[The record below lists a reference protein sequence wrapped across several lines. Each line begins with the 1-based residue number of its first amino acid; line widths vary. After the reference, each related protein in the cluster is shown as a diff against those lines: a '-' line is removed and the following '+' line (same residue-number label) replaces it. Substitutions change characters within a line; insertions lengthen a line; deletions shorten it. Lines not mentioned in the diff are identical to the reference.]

1 MKRMLPT
8 VILTTGVLATACGG
22 SADSTTAGLDTG
34 RICAELARAATPI
47 ERRVIETDLID
58 ATSGEGEL
66 QDVLLDLMD
75 RCRDEAA
82 ILLGD
87 DRPERSEL
95 EVDIEVTGCGA
106 DEAEG
111 LATNRSDTRAD
122 ITIEV
127 QFYGPDDVLLDTTSA
142 YVRGLDA
149 GATGRWDARTFG
161 DDRAARCTAAIRN
174 SRPS

>member
-1 MKRMLPT
+1 MNRMLPT
-8 VILTTGVLATACGG
+8 AILSAGVLATACAD
-22 SADSTTAGLDTG
+22 SADSAVAGLDTE
-34 RICAELARAATPI
+34 RICTELARAATPI

-58 ATSGEGEL
+58 GTSSDSEL
-66 QDVLLDLMD
+66 RDVLLDLMD
-75 RCRDEAA
+75 RCPDQAA
-82 ILLGD
+82 VLLGND
-87 DRPERSEL
+87 QPQHPQL
-95 EVDIEVTGCGA
+95 EVDIEVTGCRA

-127 QFYGPDDVLLDTTSA
+127 QFYDRDDVLLDTTAA

-161 DDRAARCTAAIRN
+161 DDRAARCTAAIR
-174 SRPS
+174 SARPS

>member
-1 MKRMLPT
+1 MRRALPAII
-8 VILTTGVLATACGG
+8 VSAGVLASACGG
-22 SADSTTAGLDTG
+22 SADSSAAALDTAQ
-34 RICAELARAATPI
+34 ICAELARAATPI

-58 ATSGEGEL
+58 STNGEVEL
-66 QDVLLDLMD
+66 RDVLLDLMD
-75 RCRDEAA
+75 RCPNEAA

-87 DRPERSEL
+87 DRPERPEL
-95 EVDIEVTGCGA
+95 PVDIEVTRCGA
-106 DEAEG
+106 DEADG

-127 QFYGPDDVLLDTTSA
+127 QFYGRDDVLLDTRSA

-161 DDRAARCTAAIRN
+161 DDRAARCTAAVR
-174 SRPS
+174 STRPS

>member
-1 MKRMLPT
+1 MKRLLPT
-8 VILTTGVLATACGG
+8 IILSAGVLATACAA
-22 SADSTTAGLDTG
+22 SADSTVAGLDTE
-34 RICAELARAATPI
+34 RICAELAQAATPI

-58 ATSGEGEL
+58 ATSGESEL
-66 QDVLLDLMD
+66 RGVLLDLMD
-75 RCRDEAA
+75 RCPDEAA

-87 DRPERSEL
+87 DRPERPEL
-95 EVDIEVTGCGA
+95 EIDIEVTGCRA

-127 QFYGPDDVLLDTTSA
+127 QFHDRDDVLLDTTAA

-161 DDRAARCTAAIRN
+161 DDRAARCTAAIR
-174 SRPS
+174 SARPS

>member
-1 MKRMLPT
+1 MKRTLPT
-8 VILTTGVLATACGG
+8 VILTTGVLATACAG
-22 SADSTTAGLDTG
+22 STDSTAAVLDTD

-58 ATSGEGEL
+58 ATSGESEL
-66 QDVLLDLMD
+66 RDVLLGLME
-75 RCRDEAA
+75 RCPDEAA

-87 DRPERSEL
+87 DRPERPEL

-127 QFYGPDDVLLDTTSA
+127 QFYGRDDVLLDTTAA

-174 SRPS
+174 ARPS